1 MIIPLFI
8 SKLFIVVPRD
18 LLIDIKS
25 SINTDIMNFLSI
37 DCSTDLGSL
46 FIKVENKTFN
56 KILQSDKYSN
66 DLLMKQILDFF
77 TENNLS
83 FNDISEILVNQGPG
97 NFSALRSSLA
107 IVKGISLAKNL
118 KLFGYNTFLWSC
130 IKFFNKH
137 DTIYS
142 LTKYKEKYFVKKFD
156 KNLISNTKAEE
167 ITKEEITKKYN
178 NNFKVITK
186 NVAKYFDDEI
196 LKLNNLNIVD
206 LDCNDL
212 EFLRL
217 RDLLEKDLIKPIYL
231 S

>member
-1 MIIPLFI
+1 
-8 SKLFIVVPRD
+8 
-18 LLIDIKS
+18 
-25 SINTDIMNFLSI
+25 
-37 DCSTDLGSL
+37 
-46 FIKVENKTFN
+46 
-56 KILQSDKYSN
+56 LQSDKCGN

-77 TENNLS
+77 NENDLS

-107 IVKGISLAKNL
+107 TAKGISLAKNL

-130 IKFFNKH
+130 IKFFNKQ
-137 DTIYS
+137 DIIYS
-142 LTKYKEKYFVKKFD
+142 LTKHGEKYFVKKFD
-156 KNLISNTKAEE
+156 KNLISNTEAEE

-186 NVAKYFDDEI
+186 RIAKYFDDEI
-196 LKLNNLNIVD
+196 LKLDNLNIVT
-206 LDCNDL
+206 LDHKEL

-217 RDLLEKDLIKPIYL
+217 KDLLEKSLIRPIYL

>member
-1 MIIPLFI
+1 MFI

-18 LLIDIKS
+18 LLIDINS

>member
-1 MIIPLFI
+1 
-8 SKLFIVVPRD
+8 
-18 LLIDIKS
+18 
-25 SINTDIMNFLSI
+25 MNFLSI

-46 FIKVENKTFN
+46 FVKVENKTFN
-56 KILQSDKYSN
+56 KILQSDKHNN

-83 FNDISEILVNQGPG
+83 FNDISDILVNQGPG

-107 IVKGISLAKNL
+107 IAKGISLARNL

-130 IKFFNKH
+130 IKFFNKQN
-137 DTIYS
+137 IIFS
-142 LTKYKEKYFVKKFD
+142 LTKYREKYFIKKFD
-156 KNLISNTKAEE
+156 KNLVSNTKVEE

-178 NNFKVITK
+178 NNFKVITTR
-186 NVAKYFDDEI
+186 VAKYFDDEI
-196 LKLNNLNIVD
+196 LKLNNLNIVT
-206 LDCNDL
+206 LDHKEL

-217 RDLLEKDLIKPIYL
+217 RDLLEKSLIRPMYL

>member
-1 MIIPLFI
+1 
-8 SKLFIVVPRD
+8 
-18 LLIDIKS
+18 
-25 SINTDIMNFLSI
+25 
-37 DCSTDLGSL
+37 
-46 FIKVENKTFN
+46 
-56 KILQSDKYSN
+56 
-66 DLLMKQILDFF
+66 
-77 TENNLS
+77 
-83 FNDISEILVNQGPG
+83 
-97 NFSALRSSLA
+97 
-107 IVKGISLAKNL
+107 
-118 KLFGYNTFLWSC
+118 LWSC

-142 LTKYKEKYFVKKFD
+142 LTKYREKYFVKKFD

>member
-1 MIIPLFI
+1 LFI
-8 SKLFIVVPRD
+8 SKLFVLAPKD

-25 SINTDIMNFLSI
+25 SINIVVMNFLSI

-77 TENNLS
+77 IENDLS
-83 FNDISEILVNQGPG
+83 FSDISEILVNQGPG

-107 IVKGISLAKNL
+107 TAKGISLAKNL

-130 IKFFNKH
+130 IKFFNKQ
-137 DTIYS
+137 DIIYS
-142 LTKYKEKYFVKKFD
+142 LIKYREKYFIKKFD
-156 KNLISNTKAEE
+156 KNLISNTKVEE

-178 NNFKVITK
+178 NNFKIITK
-186 NVAKYFDDEI
+186 RVAKYFDDEI
-196 LKLNNLNIVD
+196 LKLNNLNIVT
-206 LDCNDL
+206 LDHNEL

-217 RDLLEKDLIKPIYL
+217 RDLLEKSLIRPMYL

>member
-1 MIIPLFI
+1 
-8 SKLFIVVPRD
+8 
-18 LLIDIKS
+18 
-25 SINTDIMNFLSI
+25 MNFLSI

-46 FIKVENKTFN
+46 FIKVKNKTFN
-56 KILQSDKYSN
+56 KILQSDKHNN

-83 FNDISEILVNQGPG
+83 FNDISDILVNQGPG

-107 IVKGISLAKNL
+107 IAKGISLARNL

-130 IKFFNKH
+130 IKFFNKQN
-137 DTIYS
+137 IIFS
-142 LTKYKEKYFVKKFD
+142 LTKYREKYFIKKFD
-156 KNLISNTKAEE
+156 KNLVSNTKVEE

-178 NNFKVITK
+178 NNFKVITTR
-186 NVAKYFDDEI
+186 VAKYFDDEI
-196 LKLNNLNIVD
+196 LKLNNLNIVT
-206 LDCNDL
+206 LDHKEL

-217 RDLLEKDLIKPIYL
+217 RDLLEKSLIRPMYL

>member
-1 MIIPLFI
+1 MFI

-37 DCSTDLGSL
+37 DCSIDLGSL

>member
-1 MIIPLFI
+1 
-8 SKLFIVVPRD
+8 
-18 LLIDIKS
+18 
-25 SINTDIMNFLSI
+25 MNFLSI

-56 KILQSDKYSN
+56 KILQSDKCSN

-77 TENNLS
+77 IENDLS
-83 FNDISEILVNQGPG
+83 FSDISEILVNQGPG
-97 NFSALRSSLA
+97 SFSALRSSLA
-107 IVKGISLAKNL
+107 TAKGICLAKNL

-130 IKFFNKH
+130 IKFFNKQ
-137 DTIYS
+137 DIIYS
-142 LTKYKEKYFVKKFD
+142 FTKYREKYFVKKFD
-156 KNLISNTKAEE
+156 KSLISNTKVEE

-186 NVAKYFDDEI
+186 RVAKYFDNEI
-196 LKLNNLNIVD
+196 LKLNNLNIVT
-206 LDCNDL
+206 LDHNEL

-217 RDLLEKDLIKPIYL
+217 RDLLEKNLIRPMYL